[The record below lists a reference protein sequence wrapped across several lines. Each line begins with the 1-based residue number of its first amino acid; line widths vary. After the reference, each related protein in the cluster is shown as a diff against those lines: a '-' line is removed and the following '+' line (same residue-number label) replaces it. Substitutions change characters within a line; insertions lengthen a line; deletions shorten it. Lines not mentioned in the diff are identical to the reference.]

1 MTPQKRAAFVLKETR
16 KKWFPG
22 TARGEIK
29 ALRGRTKL
37 GSARFIIYP
46 KTPTRE
52 SQIRVEFMDVEPQH
66 QQKGVA
72 TKILNN
78 LERRV
83 DKVVVLDTKK
93 GTIFSDMLIKRGY
106 TIIHDKEGFWAEK
119 KRR

>member
-1 MTPQKRAAFVLKETR
+1 MTPRRRAALVLKETR

-29 ALRGRTKL
+29 AMRGRTKL
-37 GSARFIIYP
+37 GSVNFILYP
-46 KTPTRE
+46 KSPTQE
-52 SQIRVEFMDVEPQH
+52 SQIRIEYMDIVPQH

-72 TKILNN
+72 TKILDN
-78 LERRV
+78 LEKRV
-83 DKVVVLDTKK
+83 DKIVILDMKK
-93 GTIFSDMLIKRGY
+93 GTIFSDMLVKRGY